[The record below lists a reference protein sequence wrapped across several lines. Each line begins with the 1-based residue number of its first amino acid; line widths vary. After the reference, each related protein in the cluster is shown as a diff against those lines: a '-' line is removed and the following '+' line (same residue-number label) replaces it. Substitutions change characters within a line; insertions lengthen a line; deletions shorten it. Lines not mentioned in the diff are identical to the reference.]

1 MLNNLPKLIQLNVPF
16 IFLLLIAAA
25 AVGIAVY
32 LYGKNPS
39 ELSKFSK
46 YILISLRGI
55 IVFLVILLFFTPSFF
70 LSYQQTV
77 KPKLA
82 LFIDNSKSMNYK
94 TNRVERWEE
103 TKEAIKKIKDL
114 MPANAELFE
123 YEFNSSIDTV
133 VSNVL
138 NPTEKFTNF
147 NPVLNL
153 LKETDFDKSIIVS
166 DGNQTEG
173 NYPISNDWPS
183 DTKIYTVGIGEIS
196 SGSDLAINN
205 VSYQPVTY
213 PGTDNKIE
221 VQIRTENL
229 EKKSDVNLKY
239 YLNGKLI
246 QQKKINLKPG
256 SYNEGIDFDNI
267 YDKPGLNKLMLEVD
281 AVNGETNI
289 LNNKYTFVQNVLN
302 NKIKIGLFSGV
313 PGYESKFIAF
323 LLNQIEDFELSQFIG
338 MKNGSFYNQTNLNK
352 LDDLDILIFCGFPGL
367 NTSSNTINHLL
378 SFIKTKQPSLIL
390 YLNDQT
396 DLHKLLQ
403 FIPWLPYEQLPANI
417 KSREISITNP
427 LSTSI
432 NPLLFIFDDKEN
444 NREFWSKTPPV
455 VICFSGGKLKP
466 STKVLLSGSDSRNQF
481 PLILYNDQKNQRAI
495 VFNGEGYW
503 KWHFLLQDNPHISAG
518 YQKFLINLLR
528 WANDRSELKPV
539 ILKTEKNVAH
549 PGETIHLNGYIYD
562 GLFKPVRDGELIVE
576 AEWNQQKF
584 DIESVNDSVG
594 GYEIN
599 FVPPGEGKYILT
611 ARGFRDGVEIGSDK
625 LELEVIPIEKEYI
638 YLDQNREF
646 LKKLAEM
653 GNGYY
658 VDAANIDSLAPA
670 LIEPDKIIMKDRVID
685 IWYHPILL
693 TIIIILI
700 SAEWILRKR
709 LGLV

>member
-1 MLNNLPKLIQLNVPF
+1 
-16 IFLLLIAAA
+16 
-25 AVGIAVY
+25 
-32 LYGKNPS
+32 
-39 ELSKFSK
+39 
-46 YILISLRGI
+46 
-55 IVFLVILLFFTPSFF
+55 
-70 LSYQQTV
+70 
-77 KPKLA
+77 
-82 LFIDNSKSMNYK
+82 
-94 TNRVERWEE
+94 
-103 TKEAIKKIKDL
+103 
-114 MPANAELFE
+114 
-123 YEFNSSIDTV
+123 
-133 VSNVL
+133 
-138 NPTEKFTNF
+138 
-147 NPVLNL
+147 
-153 LKETDFDKSIIVS
+153 
-166 DGNQTEG
+166 
-173 NYPISNDWPS
+173 
-183 DTKIYTVGIGEIS
+183 
-196 SGSDLAINN
+196 
-205 VSYQPVTY
+205 
-213 PGTDNKIE
+213 
-221 VQIRTENL
+221 
-229 EKKSDVNLKY
+229 
-239 YLNGKLI
+239 
-246 QQKKINLKPG
+246 
-256 SYNEGIDFDNI
+256 
-267 YDKPGLNKLMLEVD
+267 
-281 AVNGETNI
+281 
-289 LNNKYTFVQNVLN
+289 
-302 NKIKIGLFSGV
+302 
-313 PGYESKFIAF
+313 
-323 LLNQIEDFELSQFIG
+323 

-352 LDDLDILIFCGFPGL
+352 LDDLDILIFCGFPGS

-562 GLFKPVRDGELIVE
+562 GLFKPVMDGELIVE